1 MDGMAEFRIDLLP
14 AETAGG
20 TLPDTARRVTV
31 LRLDD
36 GTPTSTDDMVVE
48 EVPVA
53 MAYNGIVHAVM
64 LATPEHLEDMA
75 LGFSLSENII
85 ATSDELFEVAV
96 VTGCEGVEVRMD
108 IPLDRFMK
116 LKGQRRSLAGR
127 TGCGVCGVES
137 LQAMARAGRPVTGGV
152 AVAPAAVARAL
163 ELFSRQQ
170 ALHGLTGAVHGVA
183 WAAADGTILALR
195 EDVGRHN
202 ALDKLI
208 GWLVT
213 NGVDPASGF
222 ALTSSRASY
231 EMVQKATRAGIGC
244 LVAISAP
251 TGLAVRMA
259 DACGLTL
266 AGFARGRRLVVYT
279 HADRLTAASPSVE
292 PAR

>member
-1 MDGMAEFRIDLLP
+1 MDGMTEFRIDLLP
-14 AETAGG
+14 AETEEGA
-20 TLPDTARRVTV
+20 LPDTTRRVTV
-31 LRLDD
+31 LRLDGD
-36 GTPTSTDDMVVE
+36 TSTITEDRVVE

-64 LATPEHLEDMA
+64 LATPQNLEDMA

-85 ATSDELFEVAV
+85 ATADELYEVAV
-96 VTGCEGVEVRMD
+96 VTGCDGVEVRMD

-137 LQAMARAGRPVTGGV
+137 LQAMARAGRPVSGGV
-152 AVAPAAVARAL
+152 PITPAVVARAL
-163 ELFSRQQ
+163 RLFAGEQ
-170 ALHGLTGAVHGVA
+170 ALHRLTGAVHGVA
-183 WAAADGTILALR
+183 WAAADGTIVALR

-208 GWLVT
+208 GWLVGT
-213 NGVDPASGF
+213 GVDPASGF

-231 EMVQKATRAGIGC
+231 EMVQKASRAGIGC

-259 DACGLTL
+259 EASGLTL
-266 AGFARGRRLVVYT
+266 AGFARGNRLVVYA
-279 HADRLTAASPSVE
+279 HGKRLAG
-292 PAR
+292 

>member
-1 MDGMAEFRIDLLP
+1 MDGMTDFRIDLLP
-14 AETAGG
+14 AVTEEGV
-20 TLPDTARRVTV
+20 LPDTTRRVTV
-31 LRLDD
+31 LRLDG
-36 GTPTSTDDMVVE
+36 GTGISAEDMVVE

-64 LATPEHLEDMA
+64 LATPRDLEDMA

-85 ATSDELFEVAV
+85 ATADELYEVAV
-96 VTGCEGVEVRMD
+96 VTGCDGVEVRMD

-137 LQAMARAGRPVTGGV
+137 LQAMARAGRPVSGGTPIT
-152 AVAPAAVARAL
+152 PAAVARAL
-163 ELFSRQQ
+163 RLFGEEQ
-170 ALHGLTGAVHGVA
+170 ALHRLTGAVHGVA
-183 WAAADGTILALR
+183 WAAADGTIVALR

-208 GWLVT
+208 GWLVST
-213 NGVDPASGF
+213 GVDPASGF

-231 EMVQKATRAGIGC
+231 EMVQKASRAGIGC

-259 DACGLTL
+259 EASGLTL
-266 AGFARGRRLVVYT
+266 AGFARGNRLAVYT
-279 HADRLTAASPSVE
+279 HGERLAV
-292 PAR
+292 

>member
-1 MDGMAEFRIDLLP
+1 MDGMTEFRIDLLP
-14 AETAGG
+14 AETEEGA
-20 TLPDTARRVTV
+20 LPGTARRVTV
-31 LRLDD
+31 LRLD
-36 GTPTSTDDMVVE
+36 GEASAPAACAAAEDMVVE

-53 MAYNGIVHAVM
+53 LAYNGIVHAVM

-85 ATSDELFEVAV
+85 ATPDELYEVTVAA
-96 VTGCEGVEVRMD
+96 GCDGVEVRMD

-137 LQAMARAGRPVTGGV
+137 LQAMARAGRPVSGGAPV
-152 AVAPAAVARAL
+152 NPAAVARAL
-163 ELFSRQQ
+163 RLFAERQ
-170 ALHGLTGAVHGVA
+170 ALHRLTGAVHGVA
-183 WAAADGTILALR
+183 WAAADGTIVALR

-208 GWLVT
+208 GWLVA
-213 NGVDPASGF
+213 NGVDPSSGF

-259 DACGLTL
+259 EASGLTL
-266 AGFARGRRLVVYT
+266 AGFARGSRLVVYT
-279 HADRLTAASPSVE
+279 HGERLAGE
-292 PAR
+292 G